1 MYLNAWRLTE
11 RQDLCIYPSILASTH
26 PPPQPRHPLLHPG
39 RKYSI
44 FPPTEMFPRQ
54 SSPLWSLVC
63 PLGPFT
69 TVVLVF
75 LHVWSSPT
83 FHAAAIISC
92 QGNKLKHGTPV
103 LIPATVPLHPWG
115 MMLLSGASLLLR
127 PSPCQLALSPL
138 PLLTCLALRWVP
150 ESFASGV

>member
-1 MYLNAWRLTE
+1 MHGDSQKDR
-11 RQDLCIYPSILASTH
+11 IYVYIHPSLH
-26 PPPQPRHPLLHPG
+26 PPTHHPSLGTHF
-39 RKYSI
+39 YI
-44 FPPTEMFPRQ
+44 QEENTQFFPPTEMFPRQ

-75 LHVWSSPT
+75 LRVWSSPT
-83 FHAAAIISC
+83 LHAAAIISC

-115 MMLLSGASLLLR
+115 MMLLSVASLILR
-127 PSPCQLALSPL
+127 PSPRQLALSPL